1 MKQIFHFTINQTP
14 QRNIYCLKNIQ
25 KVKREVIKSNTKLN
39 IFVESMIVG
48 WQTNKGSLQCLA
60 IEQVNWLIEFFTS
73 QERDG

>member
-1 MKQIFHFTINQTP
+1 MKQIFHFLINQTP

-39 IFVESMIVG
+39 IFVESMIVA

-60 IEQVNWLIEFFTS
+60 IEQVN
-73 QERDG
+73 

>member
-1 MKQIFHFTINQTP
+1 MKQIFHFSINQTP
-14 QRNIYCLKNIQ
+14 QRNIYYLKNIQ

-60 IEQVNWLIEFFTS
+60 IEQVN
-73 QERDG
+73 